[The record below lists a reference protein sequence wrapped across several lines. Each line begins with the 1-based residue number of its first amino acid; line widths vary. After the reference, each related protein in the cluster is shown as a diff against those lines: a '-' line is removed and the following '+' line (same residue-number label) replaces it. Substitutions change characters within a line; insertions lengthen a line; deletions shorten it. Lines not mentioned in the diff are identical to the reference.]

1 MTKTQEEIEKQVVAD
16 ADKSEGTRVRDNR
29 RVQKEWRK
37 LRDEER
43 AHPTEVEIHKNACTF
58 ADKQLTELIQDLS
71 NDRAAH
77 HFSEVFPHDYVRSVM
92 TRLQII
98 RGDLSSRE
106 GTPGFG
112 KLK

>member
-1 MTKTQEEIEKQVVAD
+1 MTT
-16 ADKSEGTRVRDNR
+16 TP
-29 RVQKEWRK
+29 
-37 LRDEER
+37 
-43 AHPTEVEIHKNACTF
+43 AHPTEVEIHDNACKF

-92 TRLQII
+92 GRLQAI
-98 RGDLSSRE
+98 RSDLHSRE

-112 KLK
+112 KLREPTK